1 MNALKLTKVI
11 IVLLAASLVVTAL
24 WKLSTAD
31 EGITVTPLMIGDIPA
46 TTYQAADGG
55 KAPTVVIAHG
65 FAGSQ
70 QLMRSFALT
79 FATNGYTAV
88 TFDFTGHGR
97 NTRSLIGDH
106 ESIGG
111 ATRNLIDDLARVVA
125 IARPMGDGRLAVLGH
140 SMASDI
146 VVRFAQSDPDVAA
159 VIAVSMY
166 SAAITPTSPRNLL
179 LIAGDW
185 ENVVK
190 REALRAVGLSTAPQ
204 QAQPGITY
212 GDFAAGTARRAAF
225 SPNSEHVGVLF
236 SEKTMQEALSWLDNT
251 FGVERQGEL
260 QTEGLGLW
268 ILTLFGGV
276 VVLGWPLSMLLPRIS
291 MPPAGAGLNWRRM
304 WPGLVIPM
312 IVTPLIL
319 RLIPTHFLPVLVADY
334 LAVHF
339 LVYGAITMIW
349 LLLVRRGGDGGPK
362 FFSWAGFVTA
372 LIATSG
378 YTFIAIIWPLDSY
391 VTSFV
396 PVGTRPVII
405 AVLLVGT
412 LFYFLSDEWLTRGQ
426 RAARG
431 AYVVSK
437 LTLLVSLALAVA
449 LDPHRLFFL
458 AIISP
463 VILLFLLV
471 YGVLSRWIYD
481 STGYPLVGG
490 VASALAFAWAIGVT
504 FPLLMD

>member
-1 MNALKLTKVI
+1 M
-11 IVLLAASLVVTAL
+11 
-24 WKLSTAD
+24 
-31 EGITVTPLMIGDIPA
+31 
-46 TTYQAADGG
+46 
-55 KAPTVVIAHG
+55 
-65 FAGSQ
+65 
-70 QLMRSFALT
+70 
-79 FATNGYTAV
+79 
-88 TFDFTGHGR
+88 
-97 NTRSLIGDH
+97 
-106 ESIGG
+106 
-111 ATRNLIDDLARVVA
+111 
-125 IARPMGDGRLAVLGH
+125 
-140 SMASDI
+140 
-146 VVRFAQSDPDVAA
+146 
-159 VIAVSMY
+159 
-166 SAAITPTSPRNLL
+166 
-179 LIAGDW
+179 
-185 ENVVK
+185 
-190 REALRAVGLSTAPQ
+190 
-204 QAQPGITY
+204 
-212 GDFAAGTARRAAF
+212 
-225 SPNSEHVGVLF
+225 
-236 SEKTMQEALSWLDNT
+236 
-251 FGVERQGEL
+251 
-260 QTEGLGLW
+260 
-268 ILTLFGGV
+268 
-276 VVLGWPLSMLLPRIS
+276 
-291 MPPAGAGLNWRRM
+291 
-304 WPGLVIPM
+304 
-312 IVTPLIL
+312 
-319 RLIPTHFLPVLVADY
+319 
-334 LAVHF
+334 
-339 LVYGAITMIW
+339 
-349 LLLVRRGGDGGPK
+349 RRGGDGGPK

-437 LTLLVSLALAVA
+437 LALLVSLALAVA